1 MRVKSD
7 LMLLFDRLVYQ
18 PYFSEF
24 FDHDDHHD
32 HGGSGGGENRK
43 KNPPKADWLA
53 LWLSSKS
60 KTRAITLF
68 PEETP
73 PPPHRSSGSY
83 KGEGG
88 AEDSNPER
96 RRSSAAQDVSE
107 RLVNLAQLYKE
118 GVLTEEEFTTA
129 KQKVLTA

>member
-24 FDHDDHHD
+24 FDHHD
-32 HGGSGGGENRK
+32 HGSGGGGGGGENGK
-43 KNPPKADWLA
+43 KKPPKADWLA

-68 PEETP
+68 PEEPT
-73 PPPHRSSGSY
+73 PPHRSGGSK
-83 KGEGG
+83 KGEGEG
-88 AEDSNPER
+88 QDSNPER

-118 GVLTEEEFTTA
+118 GVLTEEEFTAA